1 MQQILV
7 RDKLYPTL
15 LDFLEFSKPP
25 LNCEQRIIK
34 SYGGYKAA
42 ILKVIVSTAM
52 SGENEIS
59 WKWKSI
65 EIFYKI

>member
-7 RDKLYPTL
+7 RDELFTYL

-34 SYGGYKAA
+34 SYGSCKAA
-42 ILKVIVSTAM
+42 VLKVIVSTAM
-52 SGENEIS
+52 SGE
-59 WKWKSI
+59 K
-65 EIFYKI
+65 KIIKFF